1 MLRPKNALRA
11 RKRSQIWLFAGLR
24 LALARLAR
32 VLHVGQKQRVQAAAA
47 REEIRHA
54 RKKHVH
60 VAAKV
65 AMPRA
70 RMTNADAAVKVVQR
84 RAAKAVRLRV
94 VKVVPHR
101 VVKVVPRRE
110 AKVDP
115 LHAKKVVPLRAA
127 KVAPLPAAKA
137 APLHAK
143 KVAPLL
149 AAKVAPRLVA
159 RVAMERGW
167 KLPLVVAVTRSH
179 RLRAADQPSHRVHP
193 DR

>member
-1 MLRPKNALRA
+1 MLRRKNALRA

-84 RAAKAVRLRV
+84 RAVKAVRR
-94 VKVVPHR
+94 R